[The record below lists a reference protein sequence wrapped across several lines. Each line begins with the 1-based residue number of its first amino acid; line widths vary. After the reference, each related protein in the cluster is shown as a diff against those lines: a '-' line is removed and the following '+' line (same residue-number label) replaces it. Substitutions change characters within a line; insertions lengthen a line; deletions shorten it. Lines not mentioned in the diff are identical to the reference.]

1 MFKNNILLF
10 GIHKTQLQQL
20 TLCLP
25 NCRILICRNTL
36 QLQKLIKAQKISLL
50 VISALDG
57 HKTNVDI
64 CSDLCKQHPK
74 LPIIVVAEVEDAEL
88 EMSFYCAGAV
98 DYLSSNV
105 NINILSRKIESTLR
119 VLTTD
124 GQCDKSEDMRIGGY
138 RFNADRKILIDHKGT
153 QYKLTQSESFA
164 LDLLAQ
170 RQNQVVSRDELYWWV
185 YDRPYDGMDRT
196 IDVLMSKLRK
206 KLHIQKTNEPL
217 IKTVN
222 RGGYMLNVPRC

>member
-10 GIHKTQLQQL
+10 GIHKTQMQQL
-20 TLCLP
+20 ILCLP
-25 NCRILICRNTL
+25 NCRFLICHHTL
-36 QLQKLIKAQKISLL
+36 QLQKQIKTQKISLL
-50 VISALDG
+50 VMSAFDG
-57 HKTNVDI
+57 HQTNIAI
-64 CSDLCKQHPK
+64 CDRLCKQYNK
-74 LPIIVVAEVEDAEL
+74 LPVIVVGGVEDTEL

-98 DYLSSNV
+98 DYLCGDM
-105 NINILSRKIESTLR
+105 NIKILSRKIESTLR
-119 VLTTD
+119 VLKAD
-124 GQCDKSEDMRIGGY
+124 EHCNQSEDIIIGDY
-138 RFNADRKILIDHKGT
+138 RFNIDRKILVDHKGT

-206 KLHIQKTNEPL
+206 KLHTQKTNKPL

-222 RGGYMLNVPRC
+222 RGGYMLNVPCC